1 MELESRHTNFWL
13 ENKRLY
19 NSLCVFI
26 VISALLFLIHLLLLQ
41 KSLANPA
48 FVYILYDEY
57 SDDVRGELSSA
68 KYTT

>member
-1 MELESRHTNFWL
+1 MELENRHTNFWL

-19 NSLCVFI
+19 NNLCVFI
-26 VISALLFLIHLLLLQ
+26 ITSALLFLIHLLLLQ

-48 FVYILYDEY
+48 FVYILYDEC
-57 SDDVRGELSSA
+57 SADVRGELSSA